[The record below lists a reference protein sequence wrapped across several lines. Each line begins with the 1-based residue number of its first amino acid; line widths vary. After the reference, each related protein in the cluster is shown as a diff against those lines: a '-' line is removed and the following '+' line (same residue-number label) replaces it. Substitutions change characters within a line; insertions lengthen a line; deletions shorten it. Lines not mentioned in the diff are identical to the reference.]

1 MVGAACAEARI
12 GARRGTLTGVVDSRP
27 SFYDGEAVIEVG
39 GREFVVQITTAST
52 GQPPRRIGRSL
63 GGEANAVQVGW
74 PGWRGHYR
82 LLDRD
87 EQAVFNVSVAQ
98 AVIDAGSVTLR
109 LPDGRE
115 ALLDINGARFTG
127 LGEWPAQ
134 R

>member
-1 MVGAACAEARI
+1 MVSAVCAEARMR
-12 GARRGTLTGVVDSRP
+12 ARRGTLIGVDFRP

-39 GREFVVQITTAST
+39 GREFAAQIETAST
-52 GQPPRRIGRSL
+52 GQPPRRIARSL
-63 GGEANAVQVGW
+63 GGKASAVRVGW

-87 EQAVFNVSVAQ
+87 EQAAFNVSVAQ
-98 AVIDAGSVTLR
+98 AVIDARSVTLR

-115 ALLDINGARFTG
+115 ALLDINGGRFTG
-127 LGEWPAQ
+127 LSEWPEQ